1 MLLPYTVGNILMQDL
16 RDKAE
21 KKLGSGFEAL
31 EFHKW
36 ILDTGITAFPVYE
49 DRLEDWL
56 AQK

>member
-1 MLLPYTVGNILMQDL
+1 MQDL